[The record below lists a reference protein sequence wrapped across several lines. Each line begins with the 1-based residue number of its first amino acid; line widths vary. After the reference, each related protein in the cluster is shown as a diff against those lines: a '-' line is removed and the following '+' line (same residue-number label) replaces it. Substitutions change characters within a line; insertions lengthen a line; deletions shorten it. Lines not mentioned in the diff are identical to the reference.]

1 MNEHVNEHDRAAQ
14 VRDELRARFRRDRHL
29 GPRVHFVDLEF
40 DRDGTLTLGG
50 EVPDVAAKKRALE
63 IAAAHTE
70 VGAVVDRVRVAPAA
84 QMGDAEIR
92 SHLRDVFTQ
101 SPDFAGYAV
110 REQSSFA
117 ESEEVVPT
125 FTTVAGDPESARN
138 RLDFEV
144 WDGVVIL
151 NGPVPSLTAK
161 RLAGV
166 MAWWVPGVRDVV
178 NGLEVTPPE
187 DDAPIRIEEAVR
199 VVLDRDPFLDAGQI
213 RVGARL
219 RTVRLTGLVHSDTLR
234 QMAERDA
241 WCVFGVD
248 DVINEI
254 DVER

>member
-1 MNEHVNEHDRAAQ
+1 MNHNDRATQ
-14 VRDELRARFRRDRHL
+14 VRDELRTRFRSDRHL
-29 GPRVHFVDLEF
+29 GPHVHFVDLKL
-40 DRDGTLTLGG
+40 DRDGTLTLEG

-63 IAAAHTE
+63 IAAAHAE
-70 VGAVVDRVRVAPAA
+70 VDAVVDRVRVTPAA
-84 QMGDAEIR
+84 PMGDAEIR
-92 SHLRDVFTQ
+92 SHLRDFFTQ

-117 ESEEVVPT
+117 DSDAAQPT
-125 FTTVAGDPESARN
+125 FTTVAGDDRTARS

-161 RLAGV
+161 RLAGA

-178 NGLEVTPPE
+178 NGLEVSPPE
-187 DDAPIRIEEAVR
+187 EDAPIRIEEAVR
-199 VVLDRDPFLDAGQI
+199 VVLDRDPYLDAGQI

-219 RTVRLTGLVHSDTLR
+219 RTVRLTGLVRSDSLR

-248 DVINEI
+248 EVINEI